1 MDEAQ
6 AGQRLSQG
14 LGKDLALMALEL
26 LYLAADSRLR
36 GARLVGRDVRDVRA
50 QDGAAGAGYEGEG
63 EDVGARSVQHE
74 KSFGSRAELSLEGP
88 EGLFGP
94 GIVAVAEGV
103 PRIGRGQGFHDL
115 GAGPGIIIAGEAFH
129 GHDGRHYSPGSDSSQ
144 GAAQTFV
151 LTISTGFDIFFARG
165 PPMEAFRKLCRIY
178 VLASLVVLM
187 LGDAPAVFAMG
198 GAGSAPWYGGSGRG
212 SGTDE
217 LTGPIVSPGVMPL
230 STWSGFLV
238 DKISG
243 QAKKNGDVDLTTSP
257 QSLSRKVEIADSGL
271 GFGISI
277 LQGGSYKFIPFD
289 GHGNT
294 LASQLIFASKQD
306 SAPSIVVNGTIMEGI
321 LKVYSIVESNS

>member
-1 MDEAQ
+1 
-6 AGQRLSQG
+6 
-14 LGKDLALMALEL
+14 
-26 LYLAADSRLR
+26 
-36 GARLVGRDVRDVRA
+36 
-50 QDGAAGAGYEGEG
+50 
-63 EDVGARSVQHE
+63 
-74 KSFGSRAELSLEGP
+74 
-88 EGLFGP
+88 
-94 GIVAVAEGV
+94 
-103 PRIGRGQGFHDL
+103 
-115 GAGPGIIIAGEAFH
+115 
-129 GHDGRHYSPGSDSSQ
+129 
-144 GAAQTFV
+144 
-151 LTISTGFDIFFARG
+151 
-165 PPMEAFRKLCRIY
+165 MEAFRKLCRIY

-198 GAGSAPWYGGSGRG
+198 GVGSAPWYGGSGRG